1 MMRVCP
7 GKTNELFPQDRARGT
22 ILVTIR
28 RLDQEGRTYFYLEH
42 PVKINGRVRKYSKY
56 LGKAIPENV
65 DDLKK
70 QFLFEINSSRWAAV
84 SERAKEKVESLKN
97 GLSNEQIEHM
107 QHNSALS
114 FTANSLMISGS
125 KITMLELKRLIEE
138 SKVPRWRTP
147 REIKEA
153 KAHYEIA
160 RDNYKCTQEFSFG
173 LIVDWHW
180 KLFRESQ
187 PSIAGMT
194 KDSIPVA
201 REIDSY
207 YDENSEKVENT
218 MLAALIHRKLIRDKP
233 FIEEND
239 IIARLSMNYLL
250 QMHGYPILDVEFNER
265 KRYESALKKSILQND
280 ESIFL
285 KWFFLK
291 YERKIC

>member
-97 GLSNEQIEHM
+97 GLSSVQLENM

>member
-1 MMRVCP
+1 M
-7 GKTNELFPQDRARGT
+7 QGT

-28 RLDQEGRTYFYLEH
+28 KLDQEGRTYFYLEH
-42 PVKINGRVRKYSKY
+42 PVKINGRVKKYSKY
-56 LGKAIPENV
+56 LGKVIPENEEE
-65 DDLKK
+65 LKK

-84 SERAKEKVESLKN
+84 SELAKGTMESLQD
-97 GLSNEQIEHM
+97 GLSSEQLENM

-138 SKVPRWRTP
+138 SRVPKWRTSG
-147 REIKEA
+147 EIKEA

-160 RDNYKCTQEFSFG
+160 RDNYKRTLEFSFD

-180 KLFRESQ
+180 RLFRESR
-187 PSIAGMT
+187 PSVAGMV
-194 KDSIPVA
+194 KDSVPVA
-201 REIDSY
+201 MEIESY
-207 YDENSEKVENT
+207 YHENSRKVEKT
-218 MLAALIHRKLIRDKP
+218 MLAALIHWKLIRERP
-233 FIEEND
+233 FLEGND
-239 IIARLSMNYLL
+239 IIARLSMNWLL
-250 QMHGYPILDVEFNER
+250 QMHGYPVLDLEFNER
-265 KRYESALKKSILQND
+265 KRYESALQKSILQND

>member
-65 DDLKK
+65 EELKK

-84 SERAKEKVESLKN
+84 SELAKEKMESLKKD
-97 GLSNEQIEHM
+97 LSSEQLENM

-138 SKVPRWRTP
+138 SKVSKWRTSG
-147 REIKEA
+147 ETKEA
-153 KAHYEIA
+153 RTHYEIA
-160 RDNYKCTQEFSFG
+160 RDNYKRTQEFSFD

-180 KLFRESQ
+180 KLFRESR
-187 PSIAGMT
+187 PSIAGIV
-194 KDSIPVA
+194 KDSVQDA
-201 REIDSY
+201 RETDSY
-207 YDENSEKVENT
+207 YDENSKQVEK
-218 MLAALIHRKLIRDKP
+218 
-233 FIEEND
+233 
-239 IIARLSMNYLL
+239 
-250 QMHGYPILDVEFNER
+250 
-265 KRYESALKKSILQND
+265 
-280 ESIFL
+280 
-285 KWFFLK
+285 
-291 YERKIC
+291 